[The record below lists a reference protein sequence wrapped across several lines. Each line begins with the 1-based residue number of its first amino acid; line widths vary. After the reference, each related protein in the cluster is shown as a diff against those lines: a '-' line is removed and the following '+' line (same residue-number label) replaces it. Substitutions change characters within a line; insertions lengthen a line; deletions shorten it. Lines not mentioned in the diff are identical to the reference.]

1 MPCQTIKKV
10 YQNSGGIEIETLIDF
25 YLFLEDLTT
34 SLFNLTPSLYLSR
47 FLIDLRLKLVHG
59 LLGECDKKPW

>member
-1 MPCQTIKKV
+1 MPCQIIKKV

-34 SLFNLTPSLYLSR
+34 SFLSVLPALSYPFRVRPLYRKSYWWVKTV
-47 FLIDLRLKLVHG
+47 D
-59 LLGECDKKPW
+59 